1 MNRTI
6 KAMVLALT
14 GLAAFAGATRGGPA
28 TYDKDSKSFTFRY
41 TFTTLASGGDNV
53 GAVTKPT
60 TEQEQ
65 NVRNLVSAV
74 SQVLSQ
80 ATEGRATV
88 GRLDYVDDVKD
99 ADIVISLT
107 GNPASAGVSQLS
119 ASDGKPG
126 HILLYYQTLLPEI
139 RQDVIFTVVHELGHY
154 LFGLMDEYRP
164 DLFPGGC
171 PNGRPGPGCLMDNYL
186 SGARGWMGRFCRAT
200 EHNKE
205 AAQPQSCQEIVDKFF
220 ADRGVLDKDANAAGI
235 GGGKQAVI
243 TAALGQV
250 RAEATKRTN
259 KRGASTSSSSL
270 ISGLASFARKTLT
283 SLISDFNQDNPNK
296 AIFTPDQIKQAV
308 DLITKAGSV
317 LPVGK
322 PSGLKPEVFD
332 MIVTEAQR
340 LGQEFASKTPTSRQ
354 TAVRSGLNS
363 FLKSLLTQN
372 QFAPENFDA
381 NEQKLL
387 VNQLAQKESRSDQD
401 KALDQIMGVGN
412 VSIQLER
419 EIAQNI
425 VTILDELDAP
435 GTRKRL
441 DFLVNID
448 KQLKLLSIP
457 GRTSSGFGLRRSR
470 FITPDPISTDFQY
483 VLTQGGVFPYNDVR
497 DRGFINFSRLIS
509 RERIEL
515 VRPRFGANAVS
526 DRPLAV
532 RIDRPLEPQSTTDFE
547 VLRQQSNEDLGAFL
561 SDVFNNLERNRL
573 ENITILVPPG
583 GLPVE
588 LSQLLRVFKTKLR
601 DNYDV
606 RLDVVLTGAADI
618 PDELRDLCVR
628 SLGSVISLTD
638 IDELGAIA
646 QRLKNEQSSGCWVII
661 PQQSSLPSAAALV
674 AENQAKTEAGRISD
688 EIVKRTPAY
697 TAMIKKATDSLS
709 DAVSATPP
717 LTEPART
724 QVDYANTNTKAFDGI
739 IQQLR
744 SSIDPKSID
753 LTKTDEDTH
762 RKVAGVVLLIGT
774 ARDQL
779 KRLEA
784 SLQLSA
790 KRKDLLAQA
799 TTTTATTTPA
809 PTTTTPTTTTKL
821 SADQALLALATFSD
835 EFIRPKSDKDPTSKL
850 DDLKAYL
857 RLYELWLVN
866 ALTAT
871 KDDRVPIYHRLD
883 RSRLDSLLKAAQTA
897 QASATGGAA
906 VDKLLQAKK
915 DTEVPLARFY
925 VEKGGA
931 IGDFNI
937 ELIVGLSRPLPKIW
951 NTSTKMYESR
961 VPALTLYSDNGQPVS
976 TSDSDARIPT
986 YDRSTSTETLL
997 VYRVQDPTRIPEGW
1011 YTPVLGLDKDV
1022 LDLLKNPLVAAA
1034 GKDAAILNDLNF
1046 TFSVG
1051 SLRPNVRLT
1060 ASLIQPENAQAKGV
1074 LYAKDKATIEVLLSA
1089 GSPVRFA
1096 QVVGYYQRIIKGN
1109 AEINTY
1115 VAKFSDDGTNGD
1127 RVKDDGIYT
1136 GEILLGDVQVDT
1148 ELRVFV
1154 QADTTD
1160 GKARFIA
1167 LDDPNRDD
1175 GNADTNGSSTGTST
1189 GSSSS
1194 ASKKDDATR
1203 TKTLAKA
1210 ASDAQKATT
1219 AAEGEVFKF
1228 QRATSVHFLV
1238 KH

>member
-80 ATEGRATV
+80 ATDGRATV

-107 GNPASAGVSQLS
+107 GAPASAGVSQLS

-126 HILLYYQTLLPEI
+126 HVLLYYQTLLPEI
-139 RQDVIFTVVHELGHY
+139 RQDIIFTVVHELGHY

-220 ADRGVLDKDANAAGI
+220 SDRGVLDKDPNAAGI

-250 RAEATKRTN
+250 RAEATNRTN

-270 ISGLASFARKTLT
+270 VSGLASFARKTLT
-283 SLISDFNQDNPNK
+283 SLISDFNQNNPNK
-296 AIFTPDQIKQAV
+296 VIFTPDQIKQAV

-332 MIVTEAQR
+332 MIVSEAQR

-363 FLKSLLTQN
+363 FLKTLLSQN

-387 VNQLAQKESRSDQD
+387 VNQLAKKESRSDQD
-401 KALDQIMGVGN
+401 KALDQIVGVGN

-441 DFLVNID
+441 DFLVDID

-483 VLTQGGVFPYNDVR
+483 VLTQGGVFPYNDLR

-515 VRPRFGANAVS
+515 VRPKFGSSTIS
-526 DRPLAV
+526 DRPLAI
-532 RIDRPLEPQSTTDFE
+532 RIDRPLEPQSTNDFE
-547 VLRQQSNEDLGAFL
+547 ILRQQSNEDLGAFL
-561 SDVFNNLERNRL
+561 NDVFNNLERNRL

-583 GLPVE
+583 GLPLE

-638 IDELGAIA
+638 VDELGAIA

-661 PQQSSLPSAAALV
+661 PQQSSLPSASGLV
-674 AENQAKTEAGRISD
+674 AENQALAVANRILERIKGSGKSAYD
-688 EIVKRTPAY
+688 DMMSRARAVLTPAL
-697 TAMIKKATDSLS
+697 KAKSEM
-709 DAVSATPP
+709 P
-717 LTEPART
+717 EPSRT
-724 QVDYANTNTKAFDGI
+724 QVDYANANLMAFDGI
-739 IQQLR
+739 MQRLYTT
-744 SSIDPKSID
+744 
-753 LTKTDEDTH
+753 LTDEKYILTNSDDAIH
-762 RKVAGVVLLIGT
+762 LKNVEVMQLIGT
-774 ARDQL
+774 AHDHL
-779 KRLEA
+779 KRLEG
-784 SLQLSA
+784 SLERAA
-790 KRKDLLAQA
+790 KLKDTFPDQSGPQPKPPAPA
-799 TTTTATTTPA
+799 APPTPA
-809 PTTTTPTTTTKL
+809 PIPAPAPSPAPAPAPPPITPNQAQKQLVDFADKFIQQPGGGEDNL
-821 SADQALLALATFSD
+821 SQLDQ
-835 EFIRPKSDKDPTSKL
+835 
-850 DDLKAYL
+850 LKGYL
-857 RLYELWLVN
+857 RLFERWLENV
-866 ALTAT
+866 LTAT
-871 KDDRVPIYHRLD
+871 KDNRVPIYHRLD
-883 RSRLDSLLKAAQTA
+883 RSRLEALRVAAENSQMGNGNGQALAQDAAPPGKRDPSRPILRRGRRCYGRLQRRADRRPFPAASKNLEHDQEGVRVAHPFAHPVLRQRTARFDVRLGCADSDLRQEHFDSHAPRLPRAGPHPHPCGLVHARPRRRPGRSCDLEQGSRSGDNGKVRRGCQRP
-897 QASATGGAA
+897 QLHILGRVPPSERA
-906 VDKLLQAKK
+906 VDRVSHSARECAGEGRPLLQGQGH
-915 DTEVPLARFY
+915 DR
-925 VEKGGA
+925 G
-931 IGDFNI
+931 
-937 ELIVGLSRPLPKIW
+937 
-951 NTSTKMYESR
+951 
-961 VPALTLYSDNGQPVS
+961 PALGRKP
-976 TSDSDARIPT
+976 R
-986 YDRSTSTETLL
+986 
-997 VYRVQDPTRIPEGW
+997 
-1011 YTPVLGLDKDV
+1011 
-1022 LDLLKNPLVAAA
+1022 
-1034 GKDAAILNDLNF
+1034 
-1046 TFSVG
+1046 
-1051 SLRPNVRLT
+1051 
-1060 ASLIQPENAQAKGV
+1060 
-1074 LYAKDKATIEVLLSA
+1074 
-1089 GSPVRFA
+1089 PVRA
-1096 QVVGYYQRIIKGN
+1096 GGR
-1109 AEINTY
+1109 
-1115 VAKFSDDGTNGD
+1115 
-1127 RVKDDGIYT
+1127 
-1136 GEILLGDVQVDT
+1136 LLP
-1148 ELRVFV
+1148 
-1154 QADTTD
+1154 ADHQ
-1160 GKARFIA
+1160 G
-1167 LDDPNRDD
+1167 
-1175 GNADTNGSSTGTST
+1175 
-1189 GSSSS
+1189 
-1194 ASKKDDATR
+1194 
-1203 TKTLAKA
+1203 
-1210 ASDAQKATT
+1210 
-1219 AAEGEVFKF
+1219 
-1228 QRATSVHFLV
+1228 
-1238 KH
+1238 